1 MPRIVQSL
9 LSPIE
14 LAARRGCIG
23 GSDARKIMSGDPK
36 AVEDL
41 WLEKTGQA
49 EPEDL
54 SHVLVIA
61 FGNALEDVNRHWF
74 ERTTGLVVTD
84 EGKRFVHPEWP
95 IATCTVDG
103 MVESENAVFE
113 AKFALPFHWSIEKSI
128 EKHFAQCQHN
138 MAVTGKSSIY
148 LSVVTGGAQYAKV
161 RLDADPFYQAALM
174 EAERAFWRCVEEGRS
189 PTPAKVEVPTVK
201 LSELKVVDVSGLPCA
216 NKFAM
221 HAADLIETDAAVKK
235 HEKAKKALV
244 ALMPADA
251 KEATGFGV
259 KLTRTAK
266 SIVTKIVAAKGPAQ
280 SEAA

>member
-1 MPRIVQSL
+1 MGRIVQSL

-54 SHVLVIA
+54 SHILVIA
-61 FGNALEDVNRHWF
+61 YGNALEDVNRHWF
-74 ERTTGLVVTD
+74 ERTTGLTVTD

-103 MVESENAVFE
+103 MVDPEAVLE
-113 AKFALPFHWSIEKSI
+113 CKFALPFHWSIEKSI
-128 EKHFAQCQHN
+128 EKHFAQLQHN
-138 MAVTGKSSIY
+138 MNVTGRPFCY
-148 LSVVTGGAQYAKV
+148 LSVVTGGAQYAQVKIA
-161 RLDADPFYQAALM
+161 ADPFYQAALM
-174 EAERAFWRCVEEGRS
+174 DAERAFWRCVEEGRS
-189 PTPAKVEVPTVK
+189 PTPAKVDVPTVK
-201 LSELKVVDVSGLPCA
+201 LSELKFVDAKDLPCA
-216 NKFAM
+216 NEFAD
-221 HAADLIETDAAVKK
+221 HAATLIETDAAVKK

-259 KLTRTAK
+259 KLTRNAK